1 MTEFNDKDLEYVARR
16 YRPDKYDTRRAIR
29 RFHAQTD
36 TVVHRRWWVTAAA
49 AAASVVLVF
58 AAGYGIRSW
67 VRNVQGPAQAQQ
79 PALNPNVSQT
89 HVFVYDN
96 APLDLVLAELSSYYD
111 CTLKAP
117 VTDKRLTATFPD
129 DDIELI
135 ISLIESALNIQITI
149 E

>member
-1 MTEFNDKDLEYVARR
+1 MTEFNEKDLEYVTRR

-67 VRNVQGPAQAQQ
+67 VWNAEVPAQVQQ
-79 PALNPNVSQT
+79 PALNPNVSQM
-89 HVFVYDN
+89 HVFVYEN
-96 APLDLVLAELSSYYD
+96 APLDQVLAELSSYYD

-117 VTDKRLTATFPD
+117 ATDKRLTATFPD

-135 ISLIESALNIQITI
+135 VSLIESALNIQITI

>member
-67 VRNVQGPAQAQQ
+67 VRNVQEPAQNSRPITTA
-79 PALNPNVSQT
+79 
-89 HVFVYDN
+89 
-96 APLDLVLAELSSYYD
+96 
-111 CTLKAP
+111 
-117 VTDKRLTATFPD
+117 RLRPRSRT
-129 DDIELI
+129 
-135 ISLIESALNIQITI
+135 SG
-149 E
+149 